1 MRGAPDRG
9 PAASGA
15 RRPTA
20 QRGGVAGS
28 AGVVRL
34 LALAPI
40 LLVAL
45 LLADVAGIVTGPRA
59 QPDCAAGAAL
69 VMGAA
74 QYDGRPS
81 PAFERRLRG
90 ALELYERGCVESI
103 VVTGGGQAGDR
114 TTEGEAGVRW
124 LADRGVPDGRLLA
137 ETVATTSAENVWL
150 SASLLGDAPVVIVT
164 DDLHLW
170 RSVWLARRFGLDAS
184 GVGVPAGSGRAAY
197 VVRELT
203 AMASYRMGWVR

>member
-1 MRGAPDRG
+1 M
-9 PAASGA
+9 
-15 RRPTA
+15 
-20 QRGGVAGS
+20 
-28 AGVVRL
+28 RL
-34 LALAPI
+34 LALAPV
-40 LLVAL
+40 LMLAL
-45 LLADVAGIVTGPRA
+45 LMADVVGIVAGPRA
-59 QPDCAAGAAL
+59 QPDCGAGAAL

-81 PAFERRLRG
+81 PVFERRLRG
-90 ALELYERGCVESI
+90 ALELYERGCVDRI
-103 VVTGGGQAGDR
+103 VVTGGGRAGDR
-114 TTEGEAGVRW
+114 TTEGAAGVRW
-124 LADRGVPDGRLLA
+124 LARRGVPADRLHA
-137 ETVATTSAENVWL
+137 ETEATTSAENVWL
-150 SASLLGDAPVVIVT
+150 SASLVGDGPVVIVT

>member
-1 MRGAPDRG
+1 MSGEPG
-9 PAASGA
+9 GQPART
-15 RRPTA
+15 RRD
-20 QRGGVAGS
+20 GVAAEG
-28 AGVVRL
+28 GVVRL
-34 LALAPI
+34 LALAPVLLLA
-40 LLVAL
+40 LLVAD
-45 LLADVAGIVTGPRA
+45 AVGIVAGSAA
-59 QPDCAAGAAL
+59 QPDCPASAAL

-90 ALELYERGCVESI
+90 ALQLYQRGCVERI
-103 VVTGGGQAGDR
+103 VVSGGGQRGDR

-124 LADRGVPDGRLLA
+124 LAGRGVPEASLLA

-150 SASLLGDAPVVIVT
+150 SASLLGDGPVLIVT
-164 DDLHLW
+164 DDPHVW

-184 GVGVPAGSGRAAY
+184 GVGVPARSGRAAY

-203 AMASYRMGWVR
+203 AMASYRLGWVR